1 MLFYCTEKYCS
12 AQNIYL
18 YTIVSPLGNESTQ
31 IHQII
36 NIKRLWKEN
45 LSKLGV
51 IYFQNDN
58 RIMSGSMFGAVAIE
72 QSSSRFHNYRW
83 TFISHQNFVEK
94 YFIIWISRHSRIRMI
109 FVIETTA
116 RLAKIILVIKNIV
129 KSRLLFSKLA
139 VRLLY
144 VSNEIMASNNESWIL
159 EPDFFYQIECSGFE
173 RV

>member
-1 MLFYCTEKYCS
+1 MSIKIICSCNEVHLELEISDDFSFQDLKVPTILCGLYLMLFYCTEKYCS

-18 YTIVSPLGNESTQ
+18 FTIVSPLVNESTQ

-83 TFISHQNFVEK
+83 SFISNQNLSFPPFTNQTVFWHRN
-94 YFIIWISRHSRIRMI
+94 Y
-109 FVIETTA
+109 
-116 RLAKIILVIKNIV
+116 
-129 KSRLLFSKLA
+129 
-139 VRLLY
+139 
-144 VSNEIMASNNESWIL
+144 
-159 EPDFFYQIECSGFE
+159 
-173 RV
+173 

>member
-1 MLFYCTEKYCS
+1 MLFYRE
-12 AQNIYL
+12 
-18 YTIVSPLGNESTQ
+18 PLGNESTQ

-83 TFISHQNFVEK
+83 TFISNQNFVEK
-94 YFIIWISRHSRIRMI
+94 YFIIWISRHSRIRLKPI
-109 FVIETTA
+109 A
-116 RLAKIILVIKNIV
+116 RLAKVVLIGQKKIV
-129 KSRLLFSKLA
+129 RIQICIFGIGCWICQTIYLTRSWHQTTNPES
-139 VRLLY
+139 
-144 VSNEIMASNNESWIL
+144 SN
-159 EPDFFYQIECSGFE
+159 PDFFSYQNECSDFE
-173 RV
+173 RI

>member
-72 QSSSRFHNYRW
+72 KSSSRFHNYRW
-83 TFISHQNFVEK
+83 SFISNQNFVEK
-94 YFIIWISRHSRIRMI
+94 YFIIWISRHSRIRLNWHKHQLQGLQKLFWVVKKKNCENPYV
-109 FVIETTA
+109 FVFSE
-116 RLAKIILVIKNIV
+116 LVV
-129 KSRLLFSKLA
+129 G
-139 VRLLY
+139 
-144 VSNEIMASNNESWIL
+144 
-159 EPDFFYQIECSGFE
+159 SGKQYI
-173 RV
+173 